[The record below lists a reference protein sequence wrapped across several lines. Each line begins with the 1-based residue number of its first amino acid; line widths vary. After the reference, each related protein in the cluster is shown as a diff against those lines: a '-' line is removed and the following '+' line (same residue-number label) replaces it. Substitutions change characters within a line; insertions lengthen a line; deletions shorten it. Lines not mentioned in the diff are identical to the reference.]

1 MPLITVTEAAQN
13 YLNDQLLKANNGGG
27 SRYVKL
33 TVKGGGCAGFSYD
46 YSFTNEKLN
55 DDIEI
60 ELGFGR
66 SFLVDGMSLMY
77 VIGTELDYVSDLAGS
92 SLKLKNPNETSS
104 CGCGKSF
111 AV

>member
-1 MPLITVTEAAQN
+1 MFKITQNAQD
-13 YLNDQLLKANNGGG
+13 YLDDQLLKHN

-46 YSFTNEKLN
+46 YSFCNEKQTS
-55 DDIEI
+55 DFEV

-66 SFLVDGMSLMY
+66 SFLIDGLSLMY
-77 VIGTELDYVSDLAGS
+77 VAGTELDYVTDLAGS
-92 SLKLKNPNETSS
+92 ALKLKNPNETSS

>member
-1 MPLITVTEAAQN
+1 MITVTKAAEV
-13 YLNDQLLKANNGGG
+13 YLDDQLLKNN

-46 YSFTNEKLN
+46 YSFCNEK
-55 DDIEI
+55 DPMDFEV

-66 SFLVDGMSLMY
+66 SFLVDSMSLMY
-77 VIGTELDYVSDLAGS
+77 VAGTELDYVTDLAGS
-92 SLKLKNPNETSS
+92 ALKLRNPNETSS

-111 AV
+111 SI